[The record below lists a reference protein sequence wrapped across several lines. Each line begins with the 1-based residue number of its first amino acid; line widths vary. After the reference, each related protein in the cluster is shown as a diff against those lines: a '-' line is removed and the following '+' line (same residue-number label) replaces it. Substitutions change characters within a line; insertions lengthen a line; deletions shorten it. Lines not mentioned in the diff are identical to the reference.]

1 MSQSRQL
8 ASIMFTDIVGYTA
21 LMGNDEQRAFEFL
34 KKNRELQKPII
45 EKFNG
50 RFIKELGDGIM
61 ASFNTVSD
69 SVSAA
74 MKIQESCRANNDY
87 QLRIGIHLGEVLF
100 ENDDVF
106 GDGVNI
112 ASRIQAITDPGSIF
126 ISEAVSANI
135 SNKKGM
141 SARFVR
147 EERLKNVREPLR
159 IYEVINA
166 GGEYLKESAPPPKE
180 MSSIAILPLI
190 NMSNDTEQDY
200 FCDGISEEIM
210 NALAQLNNLRV
221 VARSSAFSFKG
232 KSIDVREIGKAL
244 NVGTIL
250 EGSVRKSGK
259 RLKIVTQL
267 INASSGSQL
276 WSNLYDREL
285 EDIFSIQEDIA
296 ASVAR
301 AIKGYLTSEEKET
314 IRRPETI
321 VQAYEYFLKG
331 RQFFHDLKLPAA
343 RDMFRKAISLDSE
356 YALAYAGLADALSW
370 IFEWEGGDLS
380 VLAEAEQNSLKALTL
395 APHLAESHASRGYIL
410 ALGKKYDEA
419 QREFEEAIRL
429 NSNCYDAYYFYGRS
443 SFAKGDMEKSAE
455 MFLKAS
461 EVRQE
466 DYQSLILLGQALRVM
481 GKDDVEEILQ
491 KAINKARKQLEL
503 DPTDTRAL
511 SLGSGTLFDLGE
523 EREAFEWIERSNKLY
538 PDYASNLFN
547 GACLYAKAGYKEKAL
562 SMLEHAFAK
571 GYGNKAW
578 MENDPDYDSIR
589 NEPRFRALLEK

>member
-1 MSQSRQL
+1 MPQSRQL

-21 LMGNDEQRAFEFL
+21 LMGSDEQKAFALL
-34 KKNRELQKPII
+34 KKNRELQKPVI
-45 EKFNG
+45 ESFNG

-69 SVSAA
+69 SVYAA
-74 MKIQESCRANNDY
+74 LKIQETCRASNNY

-112 ASRIQAITDPGSIF
+112 ASRIQGITEPGSVF
-126 ISEAVSANI
+126 VSEAVSANV
-135 SNKKGM
+135 SNKKGI
-141 SARFVR
+141 ATRFIR
-147 EERLKNVREPLR
+147 EERLKNVREPVR
-159 IYEVINA
+159 IYEVLNSN
-166 GGEYLKESAPPPKE
+166 GENLTETFLQPKDKN
-180 MSSIAILPLI
+180 SIAILPLI
-190 NMSNDTEQDY
+190 NMSNDPEQDY

-210 NALAQLNNLRV
+210 NALGQLNNLRV
-221 VARSSAFSFKG
+221 VARTSAFSFKG
-232 KSIDVREIGKAL
+232 KNIDVREIGRAL
-244 NVGTIL
+244 NVNTIL

-267 INASSGSQL
+267 ISSSSGSQL

-296 ASVAR
+296 GSVAT
-301 AIKGYLTSEEKET
+301 AIKGFLTSEEKET
-314 IRRPETI
+314 IRRPETV

-331 RQFFHDLKLPAA
+331 RQLFHDLKLPGA
-343 RDMFRKAISLDSE
+343 RDMFKEAIKLDSE

-370 IFEWEGGDLS
+370 IFEWEGGSLF

-395 APHLAESHASRGYIL
+395 APNLAETHSSRGYIL

-443 SFAKGDMEKSAE
+443 SFARGDMEKSAE

-466 DYQSLILLGQALRVM
+466 DYQSLILLGQSLRVM
-481 GKDDVEEILQ
+481 GKDNVNDVIR
-491 KAINKARKQLEL
+491 KGISKARKQLEL
-503 DPTDTRAL
+503 NPADTRAL
-511 SLGSGTLFDLGE
+511 SLGSGTLYDLGE
-523 EREAFEWIERSNKLY
+523 EREAFEWIERAIKLY
-538 PDYASNLFN
+538 PDDASNLFN
-547 GACLYAKAGYKEKAL
+547 GACLYAKAGYRDKAL
-562 SMLEHAFAK
+562 SMLEHAFTR

-578 MENDPDYDSIR
+578 MEKDPDYDSLR
-589 NEPRFRALLEK
+589 DEPRFKALLEK